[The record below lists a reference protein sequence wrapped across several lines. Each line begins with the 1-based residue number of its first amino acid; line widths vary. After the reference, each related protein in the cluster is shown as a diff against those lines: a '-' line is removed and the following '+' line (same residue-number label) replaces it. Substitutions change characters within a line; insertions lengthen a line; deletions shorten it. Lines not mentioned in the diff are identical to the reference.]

1 MTDLEYVKDGPLAG
15 ITVVEFCTIAAG
27 PFCGMLLS
35 DMGARVIKVEAPD
48 GDALRQW
55 PPITNGFSENFLSLN
70 RNKQSIALDLKNP
83 ADNEVAEQLILKA
96 DVVIENNRP
105 GVMKRLG
112 LDYDR
117 FSERCPDLVYCS
129 LSAFG
134 QTGPRA
140 KQGGFDVT
148 LQAMSGIM
156 SVTGEPEGGPVKC
169 GVPLADFATGLYGAF
184 SVASM
189 IAQVRSG
196 GRGGYIDISMLG
208 ASLAIAALQ
217 TSEFFGSNKDP
228 KRLGSAHPRNS
239 PYQAFRASDKYF
251 VIAAG
256 NDRLWRA
263 VCSVVGRNDLA
274 EEARFSTTLLRAE
287 NQIELADIL
296 TQIFVNETAATW
308 LERFEAAGVP
318 CAQINSYSDIL
329 SDPHTVEQNWV
340 HEISLPAGGR
350 TKTFA
355 SPIRI
360 NDRNLPIRTSAPR
373 LDGDRDAILAEL
385 AGVTRLKTKGVI

>member
-1 MTDLEYVKDGPLAG
+1 MTNIKYVESGPLAG
-15 ITVVEFCTIAAG
+15 ITVVEFCTVAAG
-27 PFCGMLLS
+27 PFCGMLLA

-83 ADNEVAEQLILKA
+83 DDNHIAEQLILKA

-105 GVMKRLG
+105 GVMQRLG
-112 LDYDR
+112 LGYDR
-117 FSERCPDLVYCS
+117 FAERCPDLVYCS

-169 GVPLADFATGLYGAF
+169 GVPLSDFATGLYGSFAV
-184 SVASM
+184 SAMV
-189 IAQVRSG
+189 AQVRGG

-228 KRLGSAHPRNS
+228 KRMGSAHPRNS

-263 VCSVVGRNDLA
+263 VCSVVGRSDLA
-274 EEARFSTTLLRAE
+274 EEPRFGSTLLRAT
-287 NQIELADIL
+287 NQVELAGIL
-296 TQIFVNETAATW
+296 TKIFADETAATW

-318 CAQINSYSDIL
+318 CAPINSYSDIL
-329 SDPHTVEQNWV
+329 ADPHTVEQNWV
-340 HEISLPAGGR
+340 REIDLPTGGR
-350 TKTFA
+350 TRTFA

-360 NDRNLPIRTSAPR
+360 NERNLPIRTGAPS
-373 LDGDRDAILAEL
+373 LDGDRDVILAEL
-385 AGVTRLKTKGVI
+385 AGVRRLKTKGVL